1 MASDILAIV
10 NHGIVSTA
18 RPGGIPQLIEPSAEV
33 TVQKNDRSGTA
44 GDPAHSSTPISFSHE
59 AFTDRDGVRCPVQK
73 CGGRMTVCAA
83 EYDTRS
89 GLESLVCTTC
99 KHKGLRS
106 REGVIPLFR
115 GGHEF
120 KFSYGPSTRTV
131 TVRLSSASVNL
142 WGTHGV
148 SEEQLAK
155 LAAEWTLLCGN
166 TKKPVNL
173 GIPAEEFADLYLYF
187 CGK

>member
-1 MASDILAIV
+1 MVQRI
-10 NHGIVSTA
+10 
-18 RPGGIPQLIEPSAEV
+18 AEV
-33 TVQKNDRSGTA
+33 TVHENEYSGA
-44 GDPAHSSTPISFSHE
+44 PGDPASPSIPLSSSDQVSQGS
-59 AFTDRDGVRCPVQK
+59 DGARCPVQK
-73 CGGRMTVCAA
+73 CDGRMKVCAA

-89 GLESLVCTTC
+89 GLESLVCTKC
-99 KHKGLRS
+99 EHRGLRS

-131 TVRLSSASVNL
+131 TVVLSSAAVNL

-148 SEEQLAK
+148 NEEQLAK

-166 TKKPVNL
+166 TKKPVQL
-173 GIPAEEFADLYLYF
+173 GLPSEQFADFYLYF
-187 CGK
+187 CRK

>member
-1 MASDILAIV
+1 MV
-10 NHGIVSTA
+10 HRT
-18 RPGGIPQLIEPSAEV
+18 AEV
-33 TVQKNDRSGTA
+33 TVQGNECSGAA
-44 GDPAHSSTPISFSHE
+44 GDAAPPSTPVPCPEQILK
-59 AFTDRDGVRCPVQK
+59 DPDGSRCPVQK
-73 CGGRMTVCAA
+73 CDGRMKVCAA
-83 EYDTRS
+83 EYDSRS
-89 GLESLVCTTC
+89 GLESLVCTKC
-99 KHKGLRS
+99 KHRGLRS

-131 TVRLSSASVNL
+131 TVVLSSAAVNL

-148 SEEQLAK
+148 NEEQVAK

-166 TKKPVNL
+166 TKKPVQL
-173 GIPAEEFADLYLYF
+173 GLPSEEFADFYLYF